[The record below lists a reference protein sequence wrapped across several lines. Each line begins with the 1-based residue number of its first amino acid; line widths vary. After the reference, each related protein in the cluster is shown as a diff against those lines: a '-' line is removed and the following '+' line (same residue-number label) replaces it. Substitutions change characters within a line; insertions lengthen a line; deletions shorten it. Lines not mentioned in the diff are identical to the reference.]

1 MPKKYKQEGFD
12 DSFYKLAGE
21 VAKVLLK
28 NKDPS
33 DEGLKSTE
41 IQRKQVEELLDAEKK
56 FKENI
61 LKYRQSTEVYKK
73 FLQKVCIKN
82 RNILSARPY
91 FRETATSFSKNITP
105 AIKANDIETLKTF
118 DINYQFIKFIKDNWL
133 GPFPKHAKEIEEKEK
148 EERKKPIDRRK
159 LPKRAEDLF
168 QRVHRAREILIE
180 NNMPLAINRAKLFYR
195 KTPRSHLTLMDLI
208 GICSMGLAA
217 GIDKWCGTYSPVFR
231 SVCIGRMVGN
241 MIDNY
246 SETLLHFY
254 PSDKRILY
262 KANSIRGRR
271 GIEEM
276 GNLADAVNNAFEEDA
291 KEGKSIPKNKVKVGE
306 LSELMCAASTVSAD
320 STVNDEGYG
329 VYSYTQDPNV
339 DIEKHFIQKE
349 ETSRMLMFASKLP
362 ILHRKILRL
371 KGIKL

>member
-1 MPKKYKQEGFD
+1 MSKKFKQEGFD
-12 DSFYKLAGE
+12 DSFYRLAGE
-21 VAKVLLK
+21 VAGAIAK
-28 NKDPS
+28 NKAAHPEY
-33 DEGLKSTE
+33 EGLKSTE
-41 IQRKQVEELLDAEKK
+41 SQRRQVEELLDAEKK

-61 LKYRQSTEVYKK
+61 LKYRQSTEIYKK

-91 FRETATSFSKNITP
+91 FRETAIRFSKNITP
-105 AIKANDIETLKTF
+105 AIKEGNIEVLKTF
-118 DINYQFIKFIKDNWL
+118 DVNYQFIKFARDSWL
-133 GPFPKHAKEIEEKEK
+133 GPFPK
-148 EERKKPIDRRK
+148 
-159 LPKRAEDLF
+159 RAEALYI
-168 QRVHRAREILIE
+168 RVHAARNLLIE
-180 NNMPLAINRAKLFYR
+180 NNMPLAINRAKLFWR
-195 KTPRSHLTLMDLI
+195 KTPRSHLTLIDLI
-208 GICSMGLAA
+208 GICAMGLAA

-241 MIDNY
+241 MIDSY

-271 GIEEM
+271 GIEET

-291 KEGKSIPKNKVKVGE
+291 KEGKSVPKNKVKVGD
-306 LSELMCAASTVSAD
+306 LSELMNAASTVSAD
-320 STVNDEGYG
+320 ATMASTSHGG
-329 VYSYTQDPNV
+329 VHTEWTVYDFTADPTV
-339 DIEKHFIQKE
+339 DIEKQFIEKE
-349 ETSRMLMFASKLP
+349 STSRMLMFASKLP